1 MKIKTR
7 LLIYNILIVFISL
20 FIIFA
25 SLYYLAIN
33 INNTFYNINSITVDE
48 NAEKVKFILGSTN
61 NLEVIE
67 ANFKIYQYDLYV
79 YRNKELIYGEK
90 NSVADEVINNYV
102 KDKDI
107 LKIIFVNNRTGVM
120 RVSGNTIFLALHQE
134 EILTNNFF
142 NLNTPFHNL
151 LFKII
156 IVIIVIIEIV
166 LILAVLISNKI
177 FNKVM
182 IPVNLL
188 KDGAKRIK
196 NGNYNEPIVYEVD
209 DEFNSLIKNFNN
221 MQSSLKEKTEKN
233 KSYELAK
240 KEMINGISH
249 DIRTP
254 LTVVKGN
261 IKGIL
266 DGVAKTKIKREQYL
280 QIAYN
285 RILDIENLLNK
296 LFDTFNYETGEIKL
310 NLQKVKIKNF
320 IKEYLQTNENVIS
333 KKIKVN
339 LDLEDVTLL
348 IDETQFRRVFD
359 NLVNNSLKY
368 VNKKVIVDIK
378 VWKEDNLVK
387 ISYKDNGNGVKEENL
402 TNIFHEFFKEDVSRN
417 NDKRSTGM
425 GLYIVKKIIEG
436 HDGTIEARNYN
447 GLYFE
452 ITLKGEKS

>member
-1 MKIKTR
+1 M
-7 LLIYNILIVFISL
+7 
-20 FIIFA
+20 
-25 SLYYLAIN
+25 
-33 INNTFYNINSITVDE
+33 
-48 NAEKVKFILGSTN
+48 
-61 NLEVIE
+61 
-67 ANFKIYQYDLYV
+67 
-79 YRNKELIYGEK
+79 
-90 NSVADEVINNYV
+90 
-102 KDKDI
+102 
-107 LKIIFVNNRTGVM
+107 
-120 RVSGNTIFLALHQE
+120 
-134 EILTNNFF
+134 
-142 NLNTPFHNL
+142 
-151 LFKII
+151 
-156 IVIIVIIEIV
+156 
-166 LILAVLISNKI
+166 
-177 FNKVM
+177 
-182 IPVNLL
+182 
-188 KDGAKRIK
+188 
-196 NGNYNEPIVYEVD
+196 
-209 DEFNSLIKNFNN
+209 
-221 MQSSLKEKTEKN
+221 
-233 KSYELAK
+233 
-240 KEMINGISH
+240 
-249 DIRTP
+249 
-254 LTVVKGN
+254 
-261 IKGIL
+261 
-266 DGVAKTKIKREQYL
+266 
-280 QIAYN
+280 
-285 RILDIENLLNK
+285 NK